1 MEKFSVKKPFT
12 VLVGVVMVLLLGFVA
27 LSHMQTNLLP
37 DISTPYLMVVTVY
50 PGASPERVESEVS
63 DVMENALG
71 TVAGVDTI
79 TATSAENYSLLLMKF
94 SEGTDMN
101 STMVKVSN
109 KVDQTVSSLPSS
121 CLTPSI
127 IEYSMNM
134 NAFMTVAIS
143 REGSDVYDLSD
154 FVSSTLV
161 PYVERKGGVSSVSAN
176 GLIEKMV
183 QVQLSQSKIDVI
195 NEKLLETIDVQL
207 AAAHEQ
213 LEAAQAQIEAG
224 RKEYEKQLKNYG
236 DMVSDTV
243 MAQMGTEVGAAV
255 TTVRDKAQALLDSV
269 NQLIAV
275 VNEPEIQQALIE
287 VRDGLQHVVD
297 QFNETG
303 MRDID
308 ALISI
313 IGELRDITDKLTVAL
328 QQLQNRLNLE
338 TGADGSTAEDLAGN
352 LEVQQS
358 MSTIY
363 KTLEDTIKAMDN
375 VPELMNTFSQALG
388 SYSSQQL
395 SAYMKFT
402 EAREMLNNYQTQ
414 YDEANAQYEAAKNA
428 EAEARRAYLA
438 AHSAA
443 SASGEGAA
451 LDAMTE
457 ELARKKSA
465 LDAAARRAAGAEA
478 AANKVTALLQS
489 LGRGGFAIEK
499 TLWPEAL
506 RAETLSGLTDALSGV
521 EKPLEEQYFAAR
533 QAVADLLREQGAKR
547 AELDAVSGGKW
558 VYPHGDAATRVRDA
572 VNAELQ
578 SRGMTP
584 DAKIFCELLAVEDE
598 SWQDCV
604 EACLG
609 DRRFDI
615 LVPPAHYAAAK
626 SAFVAL
632 KDKVGPISLLDTPG
646 IRKANRRTD
655 KIAPDSLAAQVT
667 SENPLAAQYAE
678 TILGRIVCCDTP
690 DTLEQYPDSATRDL
704 LRHHPFRLERLRA
717 PQRYIGLDARRTRAE
732 ALTAELEALAERR
745 RTAEQTEKTLKA
757 AYDQYQNALRG
768 KTLEELGALWD
779 SRAALTAARQAYTAQ
794 EQQLA
799 DCRENPMLQQLYKE
813 EEAREKAWDAA
824 RAAVEQVGGDIR
836 VCQKQ
841 LASCEAERKKAVE
854 TAQTSADAANAFFAK
869 YPLLEPLARE
879 RWAAL
884 SGPDKAKPDRAVA
897 QAAEKA
903 QTKLDEAL
911 QLYLTGTLEPA
922 QKAYNE
928 RYVCDYPLGLAGV
941 EQYRTQYES
950 LVRIDLERYAARLEQ
965 AQKDCKDRFRK
976 DILFRMKDD
985 IFNARRQFRE
995 LNKVMEQ
1002 LTYGEEVYRFELEPS
1017 RDPQLAAFY
1026 QVIVDKGNQQMTD
1039 SDSLD
1044 NIAATADPVYERQ
1057 VDELMEKIMADVD
1070 ENTRARQEGRRP
1082 EGVTLSD
1089 YVDYR
1094 TYLDYDIKVTNT
1106 VSGQQADLSRVSR
1119 DSSGG
1124 ENQAPFYVAIC
1135 ASLLQIYQK
1144 SENSIRLV
1152 LLDEA
1157 FSKMT
1162 SDRIRPMMELFRR
1175 LQLQVLLIS
1184 TVEKSTA
1191 IQPYCDITYS
1201 IVRHGDANAI
1211 APFYRLM
1218 PPAPEAEEA
1227 QKEHE
1232 DE

>member
-1 MEKFSVKKPFT
+1 MIELKRLKLINWHNFENVTFDCARLTYMIGVNAVGKTTILDAIRYCLTTNRNFNALGNKKSGRTLQGSVHAKQRGENAYRRPGRTVAYIGIEFRDTVKRCPF
-12 VLVGVVMVLLLGFVA
+12 VIAV
-27 LSHMQTNLLP
+27 
-37 DISTPYLMVVTVY
+37 
-50 PGASPERVESEVS
+50 RVESEGPMQELHPGDQTWYLSEDGCTLEQLPFIDPRTGAPSAKEDFKPAVGRLS
-63 DVMENALG
+63 YTRSPGEARDRICRALG
-71 TVAGVDTI
+71 IGRASSPLGK
-79 TATSAENYSLLLMKF
+79 KF
-94 SEGTDMN
+94 
-101 STMVKVSN
+101 
-109 KVDQTVSSLPSS
+109 
-121 CLTPSI
+121 
-127 IEYSMNM
+127 
-134 NAFMTVAIS
+134 
-143 REGSDVYDLSD
+143 
-154 FVSSTLV
+154 
-161 PYVERKGGVSSVSAN
+161 
-176 GLIEKMV
+176 
-183 QVQLSQSKIDVI
+183 
-195 NEKLLETIDVQL
+195 NEVF
-207 AAAHEQ
+207 
-213 LEAAQAQIEAG
+213 
-224 RKEYEKQLKNYG
+224 
-236 DMVSDTV
+236 
-243 MAQMGTEVGAAV
+243 QMGTSMDEIPNFREFLYQYILPQPELDLEALQGDRVELENLHAVLAEAQTRAAALENIVNAGREAAEKETAALVNRGAA
-255 TTVRDKAQALLDSV
+255 LLARAAADAGEDAAWQSHQEAGKS
-269 NQLIAV
+269 QL
-275 VNEPEIQQALIE
+275 E
-287 VRDGLQHVVD
+287 GL
-297 QFNETG
+297 
-303 MRDID
+303 
-308 ALISI
+308 
-313 IGELRDITDKLTVAL
+313 
-328 QQLQNRLNLE
+328 
-338 TGADGSTAEDLAGN
+338 
-352 LEVQQS
+352 
-358 MSTIY
+358 
-363 KTLEDTIKAMDN
+363 
-375 VPELMNTFSQALG
+375 
-388 SYSSQQL
+388 
-395 SAYMKFT
+395 
-402 EAREMLNNYQTQ
+402 
-414 YDEANAQYEAAKNA
+414 NAQYEAAKNA

-443 SASGEGAA
+443 CASGEGAA

-457 ELARKKSA
+457 ELAKKKSA
-465 LDAAARRAAGAEA
+465 LDAANRRRADTEA
-478 AANKVTALLQS
+478 AAGKITALLQALARS
-489 LGRGGFAIEK
+489 GLTVEK
-499 TLWPEAL
+499 TLWPGAVT
-506 RAETLSGLTDALSGV
+506 AETLPGLTEALAAL
-521 EKPLEEQYFAAR
+521 EKPLEEQYLAAR
-533 QAVADLLREQGAKR
+533 QASADLRREQSGKR

-584 DAKIFCELLAVEDE
+584 DAKIFCELLAVADE

-632 KDKVGPISLLDTPG
+632 KEKVGPISLLDTPG
-646 IRKANRRTD
+646 IRKANRST
-655 KIAPDSLAAQVT
+655 ATTPADSLAAQVT
-667 SENPLAAQYAE
+667 SENPLAAQYAD
-678 TILGRIVCCDTP
+678 TILRRIVCCDTP
-690 DTLEQYPDSATRDL
+690 DTLEHYPDSATRDL
-704 LRHHPFRLERLRA
+704 LRHHPFRLERLRT

-732 ALTAELEALAERR
+732 ALKAELEALSERT
-745 RTAEQTEKTLKA
+745 RTADQTEKTLKA
-757 AYDQYQNALRG
+757 AYDQYQSALRG
-768 KTLEELGALWD
+768 KTLEELAALWE
-779 SRAALTAARQAYTAQ
+779 SAAAAEAAQAAYTAQ
-794 EQQLA
+794 AQQLA
-799 DCRENPMLQQLYKE
+799 DCRENPMLQELYRE

-841 LASCEAERKKAVE
+841 LASCEVERKKAVE
-854 TAQTSADAANAFFAK
+854 TAKASAGAAEHFFAA

-879 RWAAL
+879 RWEQLTKADPQNARAPRAA
-884 SGPDKAKPDRAVA
+884 A

-903 QTKLDEAL
+903 QTKLDESL
-911 QLYLTGTLEPA
+911 QLFLTGTLEPA

-928 RYVCDYPLGLAGV
+928 RYVCDYPLGLSGV
-941 EQYRTQYES
+941 EQYRAQYDS

-965 AQKDCKDRFRK
+965 AQRDCKDRFRK

-1039 SDSLD
+1039 GDSLD
-1044 NIAATADPVYERQ
+1044 NLAATADPVYERQ
-1057 VDELMEKIMADVD
+1057 VDALMEKIMADVD
-1070 ENTRARQEGRRP
+1070 ENTRARQEGRTTS
-1082 EGVTLSD
+1082 GATLSD

-1106 VSGQQADLSRVSR
+1106 VSGQQAYLSRVSR

-1211 APFYRLM
+1211 APFYRAGILAD
-1218 PPAPEAEEA
+1218 APE
-1227 QKEHE
+1227 KETE
-1232 DE
+1232 YE